1 MNTKNSEIL
10 TGQFGPMIVNSAMD
24 LFLND
29 DPFLIIDSNYNVV
42 YFNDAFKYSALSDY
56 YLSNE
61 DKYLNNLKENL
72 QLFSASSFNFST
84 LNVQLKENESGQN
97 VEYLININR
106 IRLPQSE
113 LFFLKFSDATK
124 LLERENRV
132 ASIQTA
138 LEMIKIPVLITSSKG
153 NIVYV
158 SEEFEN
164 TLDLSIET
172 VHNKFFCLAF
182 DKLLSSEDSLA
193 LENAFLNNQPW
204 SKTIQIQSKNGNKCY
219 KEIRFIPSARLINGE
234 KLSLVIIYDITSHI
248 EKKLEAEETFKKIKS
263 ILDSISD
270 PVFIIKD
277 TKNYLA
283 LERANKSFYE
293 LFRCNQTKV
302 GSNIE
307 LLIDKELF
315 NIIKTNVG
323 LLQNSDIKSKD
334 FEYCNSNMFFKA
346 KIASM
351 LSAKQESIFIIT
363 LNNITSEIEYQ
374 NKIKAAFKKEMEL
387 NRLKGAFIQNISHE
401 IRTPFHAISGY
412 SEIIDESLNK
422 EDYGTVHEI
431 TTLLKDVLG
440 RVTRLFDNLI
450 ELSQLESKE
459 MVLDFSNVNPNKIV
473 KNIYENLI
481 KRAIEKGIQL
491 LLDLSDS
498 EKQIRVDKN
507 KLEKIIVSLVD
518 NSIKYTH
525 YGNVVIRTYLKDNK
539 MCIAVT
545 DTGEGMNQNEIDIL
559 LQPFNQEED
568 AFTRKYQGLG
578 LGLTIANKLTKL
590 MGGEFEIVSQKSVG
604 TKVTLSFNIVELN
617 KNDR

>member
-1 MNTKNSEIL
+1 MNIKNSEIL
-10 TGQFGPMIVNSAMD
+10 AGQFGPMIVNSAMD

-29 DPFLIIDSNYNVV
+29 IPFLILDSNFNVV
-42 YFNDAFKYSALSDY
+42 FYNDTFKYSALY
-56 YLSNE
+56 NHYLSND
-61 DKYLNNLKENL
+61 DKHLNSLKENL
-72 QLFSASSFNFST
+72 QLFSVSSFNFST
-84 LNVQLKENESGQN
+84 LNIQLKENESGQN
-97 VEYLININR
+97 VDYLININR
-106 IRLPQSE
+106 IRLPQGE
-113 LFFLKFSDATK
+113 LFFLKFSDTTK

-138 LEMIKIPVLITSSKG
+138 LEMMKIPVLITSSKG
-153 NIVYV
+153 NIIYV

-164 TLDLSIET
+164 ILNLSIESI
-172 VHNKFFCLAF
+172 HNKFFCLAF
-182 DKLLSSEDSLA
+182 DKLLSKEESLS

-204 SKTIQIQSKNGNKCY
+204 SKTIQFQSKDGKKNH

-234 KLSLVIIYDITSHI
+234 KLSLVIIYDITIHI
-248 EKKLEAEETFKKIKS
+248 EKKLEAEETVEKIKS

-270 PVFIIKD
+270 PVLIIKD

-293 LFRCNQTKV
+293 LFNCNQTKI

-307 LLIDKELF
+307 ILIDKDLF
-315 NIIKTNVG
+315 NLIKTQVG
-323 LLQNSDIKSKD
+323 LIQNSNIKSKD
-334 FEYCNSNMFFKA
+334 FEYSINNNFFKA

-351 LSAKQESIFIIT
+351 LSANQESIFIIT

-374 NKIKAAFKKEMEL
+374 NKIKAAYKKEMDL

-422 EDYGTVHEI
+422 EDYGTVQEI
-431 TTLLKDVLG
+431 TALLKDVLG

-450 ELSQLESKE
+450 ELSQLESRE

-473 KNIYENLI
+473 KNVYDNLI

-491 LLDLSDS
+491 LLDLCDT
-498 EKQIRVDKN
+498 ERQIRVDKN
-507 KLEKIIVSLVD
+507 KLEKIILSLVD

-539 MCIAVT
+539 LFIAVT
-545 DTGEGMNQNEIDIL
+545 DTGEGMNQHEVDDL

-568 AFTRKYQGLG
+568 TFTRKYQGMG
-578 LGLTIANKLTKL
+578 LGLTIANRLTKL
-590 MGGEFEIVSQKSVG
+590 MGGQFEIITQKSVG
-604 TKVTLSFNIVELN
+604 TKVILSFNIVESN
-617 KNDR
+617 NND